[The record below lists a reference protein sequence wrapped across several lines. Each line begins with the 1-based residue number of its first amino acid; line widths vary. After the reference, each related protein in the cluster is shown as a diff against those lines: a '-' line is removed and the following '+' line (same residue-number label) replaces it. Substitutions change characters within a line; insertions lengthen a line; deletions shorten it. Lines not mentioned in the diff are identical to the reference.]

1 MKVEDFEMLLWQYNL
16 LLRIVIEGKEG
27 KESFFPSLVKKRQ
40 EVS

>member
-16 LLRIVIEGKEG
+16 LLRIVIEGKE
-27 KESFFPSLVKKRQ
+27 SFFPSLVKKRQ